1 LLERRLAVGGSAEVY
16 LARPRRGTHP
26 APRFVIKRILNRS
39 DRDDAFQML
48 LHEAELNQA
57 VRHPNV
63 VEVFGAG
70 QVEGEPYLAM
80 EYVAG
85 VDLFRLL
92 RRLEAESRPLSAEMC
107 VHLTCRIASAL
118 EAVHSAQDA
127 AGHFLEIVHR
137 DVTPSNVYLST
148 QGDVKLGDFGIARMS
163 TPRLRPVQQT
173 AGLKGKF
180 GYLSPEQIAGEPFDC
195 RADLFSLAVVFGE
208 MLIGERIFPGS
219 GQLAVLLAIRD
230 GNIEPLRRAETRL
243 PAALYSIC
251 LKGLMRDPGARF
263 QTAAE
268 FRQALL
274 PYEIPNASTLHDEL
288 GGLVRWASDS
298 KQLAQRLKGQIRDS
312 VDRMRAVRLAQSS
325 SNWAKV
331 VEADQ
336 SASNAV
342 ESEQR
347 ATKVVESEHGASNA
361 VESEQGATKVVES
374 EQGATKVVE
383 SEQGATKVVE
393 SEQGATKV
401 VEPTKTAFSTLVPA
415 ETLPSAIPPYI
426 ENIDEGTSI
435 IPTEALTRGERVTA
449 SIRFKSG
456 KTLESVGFPRLVEMV
471 ATGELC
477 GDDEVSLMGEALCPL
492 REIPALS
499 KYLMPST
506 TATTLRVSPVGIPDY
521 QVTLSDT
528 PLLEI
533 LAKLRA
539 NADTGA
545 LFVERKEGDGVQK
558 RKEIYVRDGRLLHVA
573 SSERDELLGEYLIRR
588 GALERHELEF
598 ALDIIATRGGRLG
611 DTLVS
616 LCIVDAVDIF
626 RAIRDLGRD
635 RVAALCSWTRGQV
648 SFYRGTVPHHVE
660 FPLDLDL
667 ASPMMAGVLV
677 ASPGLSGFELP
688 QPHRIVF
695 SGPRAPTMGSRRE
708 RGTVPIALLL
718 VQQLATRGF
727 TVAGCIE
734 ELTAVRMPK
743 GARNIT
749 EREAAAALVVGR
761 VLGWIAFQ

>member
-48 LHEAELNQA
+48 VHEAELNQA

-92 RRLEAESRPLSAEMC
+92 RRLEAESRPLSAEMG

-148 QGDVKLGDFGIARMS
+148 QGDVKLGDFGIARVS

-195 RADLFSLAVVFGE
+195 RADLFALAVVFGE

-230 GNIEPLRRAETRL
+230 GNIEPLRRAEARL

-274 PYEIPNASTLHDEL
+274 PYEIPSASILHDEL

-325 SNWAKV
+325 SNWSKLEETGPGEAK
-331 VEADQ
+331 
-336 SASNAV
+336 AV
-342 ESEQR
+342 ESDGGE
-347 ATKVVESEHGASNA
+347 AKA
-361 VESEQGATKVVES
+361 VESDRGEAK
-374 EQGATKVVE
+374 A
-383 SEQGATKVVE
+383 
-393 SEQGATKV
+393 
-401 VEPTKTAFSTLVPA
+401 VEPTKTAFSTLVPV
-415 ETLPSAIPPYI
+415 ETLPSAIPPQI

-435 IPTEALTRGERVTA
+435 IPAEAVTRGERVTA
-449 SIRFKSG
+449 RIRFKSG

-477 GDDEVSLMGEALCPL
+477 GDDEVSLMGEAMCPL
-492 REIPALS
+492 REIPTLS

-648 SFYRGTVPHHVE
+648 SFYRGTAPQHVE

-688 QPHRIVF
+688 QPHFSVV
-695 SGPRAPTMGSRRE
+695 SGPRAPSMGSRRE

-718 VQQLATRGF
+718 VQQLATRGL

-734 ELTAVRMPK
+734 ELTLVRMPK
-743 GARNIT
+743 GSRSIT

-761 VLGWIAFQ
+761 VLGWIAFQRQS